1 MDKDALNL
9 AYRWQKQFLKG
20 WFKDQWY
27 DALDYLEAA
36 AKFFLILLRFLFSPI
51 LLIWVLWHLKGIYK
65 QIASGEA
72 NREKVRKKIEQC
84 EKY

>member
-1 MDKDALNL
+1 MDRDAINL

-27 DALDYLEAA
+27 DALDYLEAPI
-36 AKFFLILLRFLFSPI
+36 KFFLILLRIIFSPI
-51 LLIWVLWHLKGIYK
+51 LIIYVAWQFKGIYK

-72 NREKVRKKIEQC
+72 NREKVRNKIEQA
-84 EKY
+84 EG

>member
-1 MDKDALNL
+1 MDRDAINL

-27 DALDYLEAA
+27 DALDYLEASI
-36 AKFFLILLRFLFSPI
+36 KFFLILLRIIFSPI
-51 LLIWVLWHLKGIYK
+51 LIIYVAWQFKGIYK

-72 NREKVRKKIEQC
+72 NREKVRNKIEQA
-84 EKY
+84 EV

>member
-1 MDKDALNL
+1 MDRDAINL

-27 DALDYLEAA
+27 DALDYLEASI
-36 AKFFLILLRFLFSPI
+36 KFFLILLRIIFSPI
-51 LLIWVLWHLKGIYK
+51 LIIYVAWQFKGIYK

-72 NREKVRKKIEQC
+72 NREKVRNKIEQA
-84 EKY
+84 EG

>member
-1 MDKDALNL
+1 MDRDAINL

-27 DALDYLEAA
+27 DALDYLEASI
-36 AKFFLILLRFLFSPI
+36 KFFLILLRIIFSPI
-51 LLIWVLWHLKGIYK
+51 LIIYVAWQFKGIYT

-72 NREKVRKKIEQC
+72 NREKVRKKIEQA
-84 EKY
+84 EV

>member
-1 MDKDALNL
+1 MDRDAISL

-27 DALDYLEAA
+27 DALDYLEAST
-36 AKFFLILLRFLFSPI
+36 KFFLILLRIIFSPI
-51 LLIWVLWHLKGIYK
+51 LIIYVAWQFKGIYK

-72 NREKVRKKIEQC
+72 NREKVRKKIEQA
-84 EKY
+84 EV